1 MSDEETKADKL
12 ERLRR
17 EKADRAKEMSEIR
30 DAAELAELELESK
43 FSAEGGKLGVD
54 FAMVVD
60 RDLGP
65 DGIIVLKLGADLAFR
80 KFVDATMTS
89 QGSPSAAD
97 MFDFTAPAVA
107 HPTQDVYAKLVRL
120 RSGLADRAC
129 NALTSLHRLK
139 SSKIEGKF

>member
-1 MSDEETKADKL
+1 MVDETNEAKL
-12 ERLRR
+12 ARLRK
-17 EKADRAKEMSEIR
+17 EKADRAKEMADTR
-30 DAAELAELELESK
+30 DAAELAELELESR
-43 FSAEGGKLGVD
+43 FSADGGKLGVD

-80 KFVDATMTS
+80 KFVDATMAAS
-89 QGSPSAAD
+89 GSPSAAD
-97 MFDFTAPAVA
+97 MFDFTAPAVV
-107 HPTQDVYAKLVRL
+107 HPAPDAYAKLVRQ

-139 SSKIEGKF
+139 ASKIDGKF